1 MGRLVSKAHR
11 VSPDGA
17 MLVNYA
23 SNREGGVQVGQFDG
37 GNGNRCVPLAPSDG
51 SPLEDRKHLVMTV
64 PIDRVWFGPS
74 GVTMTTGYEVRGARR
89 HLTLDFAPGL
99 DAYSNRMQFL
109 RGQYT
114 SLPLLSGVTFC
125 VHIRSA
131 LVSVNS
137 LETS

>member
-1 MGRLVSKAHR
+1 
-11 VSPDGA
+11 

-23 SNREGGVQVGQFDG
+23 SNRQGGVQVGWFDG
-37 GNGNRCVPLAPSDG
+37 TNVERCVPLVQSGG

-64 PIDRVWFGPS
+64 PIDHVWFGPS
-74 GVTMTTGYEVRGARR
+74 GVRQGTGYELRGAGRGANLDNPPVV
-89 HLTLDFAPGL
+89 HL
-99 DAYSNRMQFL
+99 YSNRMQFL

-125 VHIRSA
+125 VYIGLSIEE
-131 LVSVNS
+131 VNS